1 MLGDVAQHFD
11 EPHHR
16 KLLDMLDQLDA
27 GRTHLIATDAGETK
41 WNAPRGELARDAGGV
56 KVAGHFP
63 GDEKNVTHDWR
74 PARDRKDLETYARY
88 RARS

>member
-1 MLGDVAQHFD
+1 MLLDVAQHFD
-11 EPHHR
+11 EAHHR
-16 KLLDMLDQLDA
+16 ELLDMLDKLNA
-27 GRTHLIATDAGETK
+27 GRAHLIATDASESK
-41 WNAPRGELARDAGGV
+41 WNAPRGERARDAGAV

-74 PARDRKDLETYARY
+74 PARDRKDSETYARY